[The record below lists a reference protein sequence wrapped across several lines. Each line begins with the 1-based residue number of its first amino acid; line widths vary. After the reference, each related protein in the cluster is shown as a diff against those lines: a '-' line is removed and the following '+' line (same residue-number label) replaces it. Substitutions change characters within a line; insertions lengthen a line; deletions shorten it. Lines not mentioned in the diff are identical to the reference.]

1 METPY
6 YKAQHGIS
14 LIKDAVYT
22 LLKDSYPEG
31 LRNVDIGKSLGIY
44 SGHKGHE
51 GHISRTILEMMQS
64 EGVIE
69 QREDKLWYIV
79 KNLPNEKKLN

>member
-6 YKAQHGIS
+6 FKAQHGIT
-14 LIKDAVYT
+14 LIKDGVYI
-22 LLKDSYPEG
+22 LLRDNFPNG

-51 GHISRTILEMMQS
+51 GHISRTVLEMMRS

-69 QREDKLWYIV
+69 QREDKLWYLV
-79 KNLPNEKKLN
+79 KQNA

>member
-1 METPY
+1 MDTPY
-6 YKAQHGIS
+6 FKAQHGMV

-22 LLKDSYPEG
+22 LLKESFPNG

-44 SGHKGHE
+44 GGHKRHE
-51 GHISRTILEMMQS
+51 GHISRTILEMMHS

-69 QREDKLWYIV
+69 QREDKLWYLLIHH
-79 KNLPNEKKLN
+79 PE